1 MRAFVAD
8 QDWLTVVQPPT
19 HAADLN
25 PVEGVWSLLRRC
37 FLSNIAFTGPEHLIR
52 TVRQGLRTIQN
63 RSDLID
69 GCPEGAGLTLTS
81 A

>member
-1 MRAFVAD
+1 MRAFVTD
-8 QDWLTVVQPPT
+8 QDWLTVVQLPT
-19 HAADLN
+19 YAPDLN

-37 FLSNIAFTGPEHLIR
+37 FLANVAFTGPEHLIR
-52 TVRQGLRTIQN
+52 TVRQGLHVIQY

-69 GCPEGAGLTLTS
+69 GCLAGTGLTLTP